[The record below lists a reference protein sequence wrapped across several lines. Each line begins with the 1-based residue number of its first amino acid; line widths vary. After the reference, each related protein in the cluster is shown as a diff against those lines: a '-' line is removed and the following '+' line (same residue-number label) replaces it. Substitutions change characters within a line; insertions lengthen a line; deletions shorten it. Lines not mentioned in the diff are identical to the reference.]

1 MFEHYSFIT
10 AGSLRGYINE
20 VVSDSDFGNGR
31 KISKKHDLS
40 YLYGMKT
47 KRALALKQMRKY
59 S

>member
-1 MFEHYSFIT
+1 MFNHYSFIT
-10 AGSLRGYINE
+10 AGLLRGYINQ
-20 VVSDSDFGNGR
+20 VVSDNDFGNGR
-31 KISKKHDLS
+31 KISEKHDLS